1 VCLPVI
7 FERGNWLKY
16 KKSIPSASNMIKITY
31 PSYPFKIEM
40 RDGKEH
46 IFDPLRR
53 KWIRL
58 TPEEWVRQNFL
69 QYLLQIKQYP
79 ASLIAVEKEI
89 SVGELK
95 KRFDILVYK
104 NDIPWLLIECKEMNV
119 PVEEAVFHQLLRY
132 QSALQASHIIIT
144 NGNET
149 KGWST
154 KEQGIIQLDSIPDY
168 SN

>member
-1 VCLPVI
+1 
-7 FERGNWLKY
+7 
-16 KKSIPSASNMIKITY
+16 MIKITY

-40 RDGKEH
+40 RDGKEQ
-46 IFDPLRR
+46 IFDPLRK
-53 KWIRL
+53 KWVRL

-69 QYLLQIKQYP
+69 QYLLQVKHYP

-95 KRFDILVYK
+95 KRFDILVYQQ
-104 NDIPWLLIECKEMNV
+104 DRPWLLIECKEMNV
-119 PVEEAVFHQLLRY
+119 PVEETVFHQLLRY
-132 QSALQASHIIIT
+132 QSALDASYIIIT

-149 KGWST
+149 KGWATRSQDIT
-154 KEQGIIQLDSIPDY
+154 SLDSIPDY